1 MIRVNI
7 KARVNNAEIRREQRN
22 GRDVIVVPSATLPDN
37 VVMNGVM
44 YPAEEIDASFRTLN
58 RTPAPLGHPMIGNQF
73 IGAREPEA
81 INEFWVGA
89 WNENVR
95 RENGRVHLDKVIDVE
110 AAQRTV
116 NGKRLLEA
124 IEKRE
129 PIHTSTGVWME
140 IEPVPN
146 NDQYDGIAR
155 SMQFDHDAILLDE
168 EGAATP
174 QMGVGIFVN
183 SDGERKEVDAVTVSV
198 PDDEIE
204 IAAGFLLDA
213 AERHE
218 KRNRMTEMKKRV
230 AQMMRNLLN
239 SNPDDQGASLQG
251 NSEDGDMSVS
261 KEEFEAFKESV
272 GTQISEAVT
281 AAIEPVV
288 NTLNEIDQER
298 KDRQDAEHAELVKRV
313 VNVGLLDEDDA
324 KELTLN
330 ALRKLSE
337 KAKPAA
343 SAPLMGQFAGNS
355 DGDEWEGYS
364 LNANIDAAQG
374 GK

>member
-7 KARVNNAEIRREQRN
+7 KAKVNNAEIRSEQRN
-22 GRDVIVVPSATLPDN
+22 GRAVIVVPSTTLPDN
-37 VVMNGVM
+37 VVMNGIM

-95 RENGRVHLDKVIDVE
+95 REGGRVHIDKVIDIE
-110 AAQRTV
+110 AAARTV
-116 NGKRLLEA
+116 NGQRMLDAINKRD
-124 IEKRE
+124 

-140 IEPVPN
+140 VEPVPN
-146 NDQYDGIAR
+146 NEQFDGIAR
-155 SMQFDHDAILLDE
+155 NMQFDHDAILLDE
-168 EGAATP
+168 AGAATP
-174 QMGVGIFVN
+174 EMGVGIFVN
-183 SDGERKEVDAVTVSV
+183 AEGEREEVDAVSVSV

-204 IAAGFLLDA
+204 TAAGFLVEA

-218 KRNRMTEMKKRV
+218 KRGKMNDMKRKV

-239 SNPDDQGASLQG
+239 SDPDDQGTSLQG
-251 NSEDGDMSVS
+251 NNEGGDMSVS
-261 KEEFEAFKESV
+261 KEEFEALSQKVEGFGE
-272 GTQISEAVT
+272 QIT
-281 AAIEPVV
+281 AALEPVV
-288 NTLNEIDQER
+288 NSLAEIAQE
-298 KDRQDAEHAELVKRV
+298 KVDREEAEKAELVQRV

-337 KAKPAA
+337 RAKPASA
-343 SAPLMGQFAGNS
+343 APLLGQFAGNT
-355 DGDEWEGYS
+355 DDDEWAGYE